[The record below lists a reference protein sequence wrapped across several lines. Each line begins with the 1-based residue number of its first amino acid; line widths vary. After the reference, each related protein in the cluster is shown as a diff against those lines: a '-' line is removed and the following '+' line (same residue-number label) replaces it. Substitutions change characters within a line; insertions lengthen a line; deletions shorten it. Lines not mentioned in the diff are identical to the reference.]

1 MQAIY
6 LRESDSPAKF
16 ILIEGLNGSGKTTQA
31 KILAATLAQNGIPAF
46 FNHEPSPGIFGQII
60 RQLIDGVY
68 LDDGLL
74 HRAKDFA
81 GSHLAFDAGYPRPLR
96 QFYGAALNI
105 LYALELGRT
114 LSEWEKQI
122 LFVANRMEDLRDNI
136 LPNLEKNVWVIQ
148 DRYDLSCFFH
158 GMSNGVNFSKLLAL
172 HQKAIADSYLA
183 PDLIIYYWLPVSVAL
198 KRLEKSGKIIDIY
211 ENQANLERIEKA
223 AREVLSFGEEN
234 PKPHQPLLR
243 EFQMPQRSHRILIVN
258 AEPSLEEI
266 SRETWQY
273 VKDVF
278 HV

>member
-31 KILAATLAQNGIPAF
+31 KILAATLAQNGTSAV
-46 FNHEPSPGIFGQII
+46 FNHEPSSGIFGQII
-60 RQLIDGVY
+60 RQLIDGIC
-68 LDDGLL
+68 LDSGLL

-81 GSHLAFDAGYPRPLR
+81 RSYLAPQADYSRPLR
-96 QFYGAALNI
+96 QFYGAALNV
-105 LYALELGRT
+105 LYALEMDRK

-122 LFVANRMEDLRDNI
+122 IFVANRMEDLRENI

-158 GMSNGVNFSKLLAL
+158 GMSNGVDFSKLLAL

-198 KRLEKSGKIIDIY
+198 ERLGKSGKIIDVY

-223 AREVLSFGEEN
+223 AREILSFKDEN
-234 PKPHQPLLR
+234 PKPHQPLVR
-243 EFQMPQRSHRILIVN
+243 EFQMFQRSHQILIVN

-266 SRETWQY
+266 SRETWHY
-273 VKDVF
+273 VQDTF